1 MRDYIEPTPLE
12 LDAIR
17 KDRETLEDN
26 RCWKE
31 IVRRL
36 EYEFTRSLQTGVAT
50 VPHDIGDLWKMAM
63 SQGKAQGLKRILD
76 LPDELCQA
84 KKSV

>member
-1 MRDYIEPTPLE
+1 MRDYVEPTPIE

-17 KDRETLEDN
+17 RDRESLEDN

-31 IVRRL
+31 IKRKL
-36 EYEFTRSLQTGVAT
+36 DYELMRSFQTGIT
-50 VPHDIGDLWKMAM
+50 SIPKDIGDLWKMAM

-76 LPDELCQA
+76 LPDELCQV
-84 KKSV
+84 KKAV